1 MIMIYFGNH
10 KKLTAFREFLFGNQ
24 TNNNNNKIF
33 NMALN
38 TNHLLLNMNNMEE
51 NAKRRKRAYVLTQ
64 KIRQPYNEYDLLKE
78 FTNDTSDDYDIKRM
92 TMLEESSPVEVQQEL
107 QWLRIQLC
115 EKNNYIRKLR
125 TELDISVNEIQMRE
139 FRKTTTKSNSR

>member
-1 MIMIYFGNH
+1 
-10 KKLTAFREFLFGNQ
+10 
-24 TNNNNNKIF
+24 
-33 NMALN
+33 MALN
-38 TNHLLLNMNNMEE
+38 TNHLLLNLNNMEE

-64 KIRQPYNEYDLLKE
+64 EIRQPSNEYNLLQE
-78 FTNDTSDDYDIKRM
+78 PVNVESDDYDIKRM
-92 TMLEESSPVEVQQEL
+92 TMLEKSSPVEVQQEL
-107 QWLRIQLC
+107 QWLRLQLC